1 MYRFINRAE
10 NAVSEMLEGLALV
23 HGNIVKVDRNLVINK
38 ELAQAERVAIVV
50 LSAAGNEPAMSGYV
64 GEGMVDIA
72 VVGSVFAAPGPQACV
87 EALKLADR
95 GCGVL
100 LVVANQT
107 GDELTARLAMKQA
120 AAWNLNVRLVVVHDD
135 VSENASE
142 PEQRRGLLGCVPLC
156 KIAGAAAAAGK
167 TLDEVADIAERFANE
182 MATIAVLAKG
192 AEPFADVA
200 CDSVT
205 EGTLQ
210 LGAGQYG
217 EGGRELTGVP
227 ADAVAEL
234 MLSALTEALQLQPG
248 DRVLLLVS
256 GSGATTLMEQ
266 LIVYRAVNMLLAEQG
281 IVVAASAVGELV
293 TVLDAA
299 GLQVCV
305 MRMDDEL
312 LNLWQSACNTPCLKM

>member
-10 NAVSEMLEGLALV
+10 NAVSEMLEGLALA

-120 AAWNLNVRLVVVHDD
+120 AVWNLNVRLVVVHDD

-217 EGGRELTGVP
+217 EGGRELAGVP
-227 ADAVAEL
+227 ADAAAEL

-312 LNLWQSACNTPCLKM
+312 LNLWQSACNTPYLKM

>member
-10 NAVSEMLEGLALV
+10 NAVSEMLEGLALA

-38 ELAQAERVAIVV
+38 ELAQAERVAVVV

-217 EGGRELTGVP
+217 EGGRELAGVA

-312 LNLWQSACNTPCLKM
+312 LNLWQSACNTPYLKM

>member
-10 NAVSEMLEGLALV
+10 NAVSEMLEGLALA
-23 HGNIVKVDRNLVINK
+23 HGDIVEVDRNLVINK

-205 EGTLQ
+205 EGMLQ

-217 EGGRELTGVP
+217 EGGRELAGVP
-227 ADAVAEL
+227 ADATAEL

-312 LNLWQSACNTPCLKM
+312 LNLWQSACNTPYLKM

>member
-10 NAVSEMLEGLALV
+10 NAVGEMLEGLALA
-23 HGNIVKVDRNLVINK
+23 HGDIIEVDRNLVINK
-38 ELAQAERVAIVV
+38 KLAQAERVAIVA
-50 LSAAGNEPAMSGYV
+50 LSAAGNEPSMSGYV

-72 VVGSVFAAPGPQACV
+72 VVGSVFAAPGPQSCV

-100 LVVANQT
+100 LVVQNQA
-107 GDELTARLAMKQA
+107 GDVLTAKLAMKQA
-120 AAWNLNVRLVVVHDD
+120 AAWNLNVRLAVVHDD

-142 PEQRRGLLGCVPLC
+142 PKQRRGLLGCVPLC

-167 TLDEVADIAERFANE
+167 TLDEVADIADRFAND

-192 AEPFADVA
+192 AAPFAGAA

-205 EGTLQ
+205 DGTLQ

-217 EGGRELTGVP
+217 EGGREIVGVS
-227 ADAVAEL
+227 ADAAAEL
-234 MLSALTEALQLQPG
+234 ILQPLTEALQLQSG
-248 DRVLLLVS
+248 DRVLLLAS
-256 GSGATTLMEQ
+256 GSGATTIMEQ
-266 LIVYRAVNMLLAEQG
+266 LIVYRAVNMLLMGQG
-281 IVVAASAVGELV
+281 VLVAVSAVGELA

-305 MRMDDEL
+305 ARMDDEL
-312 LNLWQSACNTPCLKM
+312 LKLWQAACNTPYLKM

>member
-10 NAVSEMLEGLALV
+10 NAVSEMLEGLALA

-217 EGGRELTGVP
+217 EGGRELAGVA
-227 ADAVAEL
+227 ADAAAEL

-305 MRMDDEL
+305 MRMDDEM
-312 LNLWQSACNTPCLKM
+312 LNLWQSACNTPYLKM

>member
-10 NAVSEMLEGLALV
+10 NAVSEMLEGLALA

-227 ADAVAEL
+227 ADAAAEL
-234 MLSALTEALQLQPG
+234 MLSALTEALQLQPS

-312 LNLWQSACNTPCLKM
+312 LNLWQSACNTPYLKM

>member
-10 NAVSEMLEGLALV
+10 NAVSEMLEGLALA
-23 HGNIVKVDRNLVINK
+23 HKDIVEVDRNLVINK
-38 ELAQAERVAIVV
+38 KLAQAERVTIVV

-72 VVGSVFAAPGPQACV
+72 VVGSVFAAPGPQSCAV
-87 EALKLADR
+87 ALKLADR

-120 AAWNLNVRLVVVHDD
+120 VAWGLNVRLVVVHDD

-142 PEQRRGLLGCVPLC
+142 PEHRRGLLGCVPLC

-167 TLDEVADIAERFANE
+167 TLAEVADIADRFAND

-192 AEPFADVA
+192 AAPFADVA
-200 CDSVT
+200 CDSVM

-217 EGGRELTGVP
+217 EGGRKVANLP
-227 ADAVAEL
+227 ADAAAEL
-234 MLSALTEALQLQPG
+234 MLQLLTEALQLRPG
-248 DRVLLLVS
+248 DRVLLLAS

-281 IVVAASAVGELV
+281 VLVAASAVGELM

-305 MRMDDEL
+305 ARMDDEL
-312 LNLWQSACNTPCLKM
+312 LKLWHSACNTPYLKI

>member
-10 NAVSEMLEGLALV
+10 NAVSEMLEGLALA

-192 AEPFADVA
+192 AEPFAEVA

-205 EGTLQ
+205 EGMLQ

-217 EGGRELTGVP
+217 EGGRELAGVP
-227 ADAVAEL
+227 ADAAAEL

-312 LNLWQSACNTPCLKM
+312 LNLWQSACNTPYLKM

>member
-10 NAVSEMLEGLALV
+10 NAVSEMLEGLALA
-23 HGNIVKVDRNLVINK
+23 HGDIVEVDRNLVINK
-38 ELAQAERVAIVV
+38 ELAQAERVAVVV

-205 EGTLQ
+205 EGMLQ

-217 EGGRELTGVP
+217 EGGRELAGVP
-227 ADAVAEL
+227 ADAAAEL

-312 LNLWQSACNTPCLKM
+312 LNLWQSACNTPYLKM

>member
-10 NAVSEMLEGLALV
+10 NAVSEMLEGLALA

-217 EGGRELTGVP
+217 EGGRELAGVA
-227 ADAVAEL
+227 ADAAAEL

-312 LNLWQSACNTPCLKM
+312 LNLWQSACNTPYLKM

>member
-10 NAVSEMLEGLALV
+10 NAVSEMLEGLALA

-217 EGGRELTGVP
+217 EGGRELAGVA

-312 LNLWQSACNTPCLKM
+312 LNLWQSACNTPYLKM

>member
-10 NAVSEMLEGLALV
+10 NAVSEMLEGLALA

-120 AAWNLNVRLVVVHDD
+120 AVWNLNVRLVVVHDD

-217 EGGRELTGVP
+217 EGGRELAGVA
-227 ADAVAEL
+227 ADAAAEL

-312 LNLWQSACNTPCLKM
+312 LNLWQSACNTPYLKM

>member
-10 NAVSEMLEGLALV
+10 NAVSEMLEGLALA
-23 HGNIVKVDRNLVINK
+23 HGNIVEVDRNLVINK

-205 EGTLQ
+205 EGMLQ

-227 ADAVAEL
+227 ADAAAEL

-312 LNLWQSACNTPCLKM
+312 LNLWQSACNTPYLKM

>member
-10 NAVSEMLEGLALV
+10 NAVSEMLEGLALA
-23 HGNIVKVDRNLVINK
+23 HGNIVEVDRNLVINK
-38 ELAQAERVAIVV
+38 ELAQAERVAVVV

-217 EGGRELTGVP
+217 EGGRELAGVA
-227 ADAVAEL
+227 ADAAAEL

-312 LNLWQSACNTPCLKM
+312 FNLWQSACNTPYLKM

>member
-10 NAVSEMLEGLALV
+10 NAVSEMLEGLALA

-205 EGTLQ
+205 EGMLQ

-217 EGGRELTGVP
+217 EGGRELAGVA
-227 ADAVAEL
+227 ADAAAEL

-312 LNLWQSACNTPCLKM
+312 LNLWQSACNTPYLKM

>member
-10 NAVSEMLEGLALV
+10 NAVSEMLEGLALA

-205 EGTLQ
+205 EGMLQ

-227 ADAVAEL
+227 ADAAAEL

-312 LNLWQSACNTPCLKM
+312 LNLWQSACNTPYLKM

>member
-10 NAVSEMLEGLALV
+10 NAVSEMLEGLALA

-227 ADAVAEL
+227 ADAAAEL

-312 LNLWQSACNTPCLKM
+312 LNLWQSACNTPYLKM

>member
-10 NAVSEMLEGLALV
+10 NAVSEMLEGLALA

-120 AAWNLNVRLVVVHDD
+120 AAWNLNVRLVMVHDD

-217 EGGRELTGVP
+217 EGGRELAGVP
-227 ADAVAEL
+227 ADAAAEL

-312 LNLWQSACNTPCLKM
+312 LNLWQSACNTPYLKM

>member
-10 NAVSEMLEGLALV
+10 NAVSEMLEGLALA

-205 EGTLQ
+205 EGMLQ

-217 EGGRELTGVP
+217 EGGRELAGVP
-227 ADAVAEL
+227 ADAAAEL

-312 LNLWQSACNTPCLKM
+312 LNLWQSACNTTYLKM

>member
-10 NAVSEMLEGLALV
+10 NAVSEMLEGLALA

-167 TLDEVADIAERFANE
+167 TLYEVADIAERFANE

-217 EGGRELTGVP
+217 EGGRELAGVP
-227 ADAVAEL
+227 ADAAAEL
-234 MLSALTEALQLQPG
+234 MLSALTEALQLQPS

-312 LNLWQSACNTPCLKM
+312 LNLWQSACNTPYLKM

>member
-10 NAVSEMLEGLALV
+10 NAVSEMLEGLALA

-120 AAWNLNVRLVVVHDD
+120 AVWNLNVRLVVVHDD

-167 TLDEVADIAERFANE
+167 TLDEVADIAEHFANE

-217 EGGRELTGVP
+217 EGGRELAGVP
-227 ADAVAEL
+227 ADAAAEL

-312 LNLWQSACNTPCLKM
+312 LNLWQSACNTPYLKM

>member
-10 NAVSEMLEGLALV
+10 NAVSEMLEGLALA

-100 LVVANQT
+100 LVVTNQT

-217 EGGRELTGVP
+217 EGGRELAGVP
-227 ADAVAEL
+227 ADAAAEL

-312 LNLWQSACNTPCLKM
+312 LNLWQSACNTPYLKM

>member
-10 NAVSEMLEGLALV
+10 NAVSEMLEGLALA
-23 HGNIVKVDRNLVINK
+23 HGNIVEVDRNLVINK
-38 ELAQAERVAIVV
+38 ELAQAERVAVVV

-120 AAWNLNVRLVVVHDD
+120 AVWNLNVRLVVVHDD

-217 EGGRELTGVP
+217 EGGRELAGVA
-227 ADAVAEL
+227 ADAAAEL

-312 LNLWQSACNTPCLKM
+312 FNLWQSACNTPYLKM